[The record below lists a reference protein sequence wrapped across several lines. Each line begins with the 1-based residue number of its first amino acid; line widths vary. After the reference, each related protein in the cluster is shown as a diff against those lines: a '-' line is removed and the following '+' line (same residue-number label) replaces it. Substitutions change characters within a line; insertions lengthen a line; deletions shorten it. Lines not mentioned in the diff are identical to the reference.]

1 MAPKFDDSYKEILV
15 FELENQR
22 YGLPVVDVIE
32 TIRAV
37 TITPLPQAPSIVEGI
52 LNFRGTVVPVLDLRA
67 RFHQKPKALEIQDH
81 LIIARTKERQVALR
95 VDRATDL
102 VRVPESDIEEAKK
115 VAPGLDTLSGV
126 ARFSDGLVLI
136 HDLGT
141 FLSGAEEKSLS
152 ESLSAYGKE

>member
-1 MAPKFDDSYKEILV
+1 MNKKFDGPYQEILV

-37 TITPLPQAPSIVEGI
+37 TITPLPQAPPIVEGVI
-52 LNFRGTVVPVLDLRA
+52 NFRGSVVPVLDLRA
-67 RFHQKPKALEIQDH
+67 RFHQRPKAIEIQDH
-81 LIIARTKERQVALR
+81 LILARTKERQVALR

-102 VRVPESDIEEAKK
+102 VRVPETDIEESKN
-115 VAPGLDTLSGV
+115 VTPGSDYISGV

-141 FLSGAEEKSLS
+141 FLSGAEAKSLS
-152 ESLSAYGKE
+152 ESLSVFGKE